1 MISGIGLLLAAGLD
15 AVPGGQPFSL
25 DDLARVR
32 GVADPEVSPDGA
44 RVAYTVR
51 TTDLKEDKHETHIW
65 MTSWDGKE
73 TVRLTTGKE
82 SETEPRWSP
91 DGRFLAFL
99 SDRGDDSDEEQLWIL
114 PRSGG
119 EAEKFTEQKGG
130 VEDFAWSPDGK
141 RLVLVVSDPD
151 PNAPAEKEEGEEAED
166 EEADRHR
173 PLPVQARRLRLPRG
187 AAQAPLPPRPR
198 QPQGRAA
205 DDRKLRRAGARL
217 VARRQDDRLRLQAGD
232 RPGSHRQLGRLRDRA
247 ARRRRGAQA
256 DDLRGLGQRPRVGR
270 QPALVEPGQQAHR
283 VRAGR
288 SRQAHLLRPA
298 QARRRPGRGRPGEGP
313 DGHPG
318 PQRALSALHGRRLGD
333 PLHAGGRPGRAPGED
348 SGRGR
353 AGPADRRWTARD
365 LGLLDG
371 RGPHRDP
378 LEHAAGPRRDL
389 RRRGRGAPQ
398 AFRPERRV
406 ARRCPARGRRGD
418 ELQEQGRDGD
428 PRVRRQAPGLPARN
442 ALPGRAADPRRAG
455 RPVRGRLRGGVAV
468 DRGQRLRRD
477 RRQPARQLGARR
489 RVPDGDLCRLGAPGR
504 GGRARRRRRR
514 RRARPRGSGA
524 SGRRRLELRRHDDQ
538 LRHRVDDALQG
549 GHERRGDVQR
559 PGRVRDGPVRARVRA
574 GARDALEE
582 PRRVPQ
588 GVVPVPPRGPHHDAD
603 ALSLRRRGLQRAAD
617 QLGADV
623 PGAEEP
629 RRRDASS

>member
-1 MISGIGLLLAAGLD
+1 MRFTMIFGIGFLLAAGLH
-15 AVPGGQPFSL
+15 AAPGGPPFSL

-65 MTSWDGKE
+65 MTRLGRKGNRPPDDGQG
-73 TVRLTTGKE
+73 VRNGAAL
-82 SETEPRWSP
+82 EP
-91 DGRFLAFL
+91 GRPV
-99 SDRGDDSDEEQLWIL
+99 
-114 PRSGG
+114 PRVSLGPRRRQRRRAAVAPPALGRRGG
-119 EAEKFTEQKGG
+119 EDHGAEGRRRG
-130 VEDFAWSPDGK
+130 L
-141 RLVLVVSDPD
+141 RLVPGRQ
-151 PNAPAEKEEGEEAED
+151 APRARRQRSRPECARRQGQGGRQEGEN

-198 QPQGRAA
+198 QPQGRAV

-232 RPGSHRQLGRLRDRA
+232 RPGSHRQLGRVRDRA

-298 QARRRPGRGRPGEGP
+298 QARRRSGGGRPGEGP
-313 DGHPG
+313 DGHPR

-353 AGPADRRWTARD
+353 AGPAHRRRTAPD

-371 RGPHRDP
+371 RRPHRDP
-378 LEHAAGPRRDL
+378 REHAAGPRRDL
-389 RRRGRGAPQ
+389 RGRGRGAPQ
-398 AFRPERRV
+398 AFHPERRL
-406 ARRCPARGRRGD
+406 ARRCPSRGRRGD

-428 PRVRRQAPGLPARN
+428 PRLRRQAPGLPGRN
-442 ALPGRAADPRRAG
+442 ALPGRAAHPRRSG

-489 RVPDGDLCRLGAPGR
+489 GFPDGDLRRLGAPGR
-504 GGRARRRRRR
+504 GGRARAPSTTPS
-514 RRARPRGSGA
+514 RAA
-524 SGRRRLELRRHDDQ
+524 SWIRS
-538 LRHRVDDALQG
+538 AW
-549 GHERRGDVQR
+549 
-559 PGRVRDGPVRARVRA
+559 PSAA
-574 GARDALEE
+574 GAT
-582 PRRVPQ
+582 
-588 GVVPVPPRGPHHDAD
+588 
-603 ALSLRRRGLQRAAD
+603 AA
-617 QLGADV
+617 
-623 PGAEEP
+623 
-629 RRRDASS
+629 